1 MLAASWLQMPTF
13 IIEDNWRIASIIQR
27 QFTKNAHTHP
37 QKYKIRSHILKEV
50 NTQISG
56 RELKQN
62 KDQNSVPRWKD
73 SKFYISITKSTDQGI
88 FLAAVQR

>member
-13 IIEDNWRIASIIQR
+13 ITEDNWRIASIIQR
-27 QFTKNAHTHP
+27 QFTENAHT

-73 SKFYISITKSTDQGI
+73 SKFYITKTTDQGV